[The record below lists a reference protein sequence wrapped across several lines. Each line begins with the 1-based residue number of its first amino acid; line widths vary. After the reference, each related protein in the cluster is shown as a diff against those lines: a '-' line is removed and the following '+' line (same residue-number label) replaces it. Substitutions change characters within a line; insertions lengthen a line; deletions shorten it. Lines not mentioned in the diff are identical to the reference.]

1 MADAERAWTT
11 MIAAS
16 GHAASDCLAA
26 LQHGSRRS
34 AKDFQKQL
42 KVVNQDEV
50 TLNRDLNGSS
60 ASPGN
65 P

>member
-11 MIAAS
+11 MIKASTRAA
-16 GHAASDCLAA
+16 ADCLAA

-42 KVVNQDEV
+42 KIVHQDEV

-60 ASPGN
+60 ASPG

>member
-1 MADAERAWTT
+1 MAGAEQAWTT

-16 GHAASDCLAA
+16 GRAASDCLAA